1 MITQLLDRV
10 EVTPEGGRERER
22 ERGRLFISLAP
33 FAEQTGLKAPCIMH
47 DP

>member
-10 EVTPEGGRERER
+10 EVTPKGGRERER
-22 ERGRLFISLAP
+22 ERLFISLAP